1 MNENNSSSILP
12 DQSVVLAAE
21 DTSAALDP
29 TGETVTYGEVVEN
42 RLFLTTSFEEYT
54 VTEGFMLLFLLIFFV
69 ALCAKILKGGFY
81 WL

>member
-1 MNENNSSSILP
+1 MNESNSSSVLP
-12 DQSVVLAAE
+12 DQSVILAAE
-21 DTSAALDP
+21 DPTAALDP
-29 TGETVTYGEVVEN
+29 SAEEVTYAEVVDD
-42 RLFLTTSFEEYT
+42 RLFLTTSFEDYT